1 MVACVTYILYVTAL
15 WKGPFAVFHVKTH
28 GIHGLGGSCAVQTT
42 LTRGRGSQGRQCRAE
57 SQAAGAE
64 KGMCSL
70 VAPSYSTY
78 WEYNQVTELEPL
90 RDT

>member
-1 MVACVTYILYVTAL
+1 
-15 WKGPFAVFHVKTH
+15 
-28 GIHGLGGSCAVQTT
+28 VQTT